1 LRTEIRRRPLAALAL
16 LAGVTLAGAACRQ
29 DMHNK
34 GRLKPY
40 EESRFFRDGRL
51 TRPLPAGTVA
61 QGFLRDDTLY
71 YTGLTEDGSFLTQN
85 PEPLSAALLAR
96 GRERFDIYCSP
107 CHSRIGDGRGMIVQ
121 RGFKQ
126 PVSFHD
132 PRLRETPDGYFF
144 DVMTNGFAQMPS
156 YASQVPPADRWAI
169 VAYIRAL
176 QLSQNVPGEALDA
189 RDRELLEA
197 GIAPTAPIAAPAATA
212 PHGGH

>member
-1 LRTEIRRRPLAALAL
+1 LRTELHRRSLGALAL
-16 LAGVTLAGAACRQ
+16 LAAGLTAAACRQ

-61 QGFLRDDTLY
+61 QGFLREDRPY
-71 YTGLTEDGSFLTQN
+71 HTGLAEDGSFLTQN
-85 PEPLSAALLAR
+85 PEPLSAALLER
-96 GRERFDIYCSP
+96 GHERFDIFCSP
-107 CHSRIGDGRGMIVQ
+107 CHGRIGDGRGMIVQ

-126 PVSFHD
+126 PASFHD

-156 YASQVPPADRWAI
+156 YASQVAPADRWAI
-169 VAYIRAL
+169 VAYLRAL
-176 QLSQNVPGEALDA
+176 QLSQNLPAEELEAK
-189 RDRELLEA
+189 DRELLEA
-197 GIAPTAPIAAPAATA
+197 AQAAPAAT

>member
-1 LRTEIRRRPLAALAL
+1 LRTESRRRSL
-16 LAGVTLAGAACRQ
+16 LAVAWVAAVALGAAACRQ

-61 QGFLRDDTLY
+61 RGFLREDTLY
-71 YTGLTEDGSFLTQN
+71 YTGLTADGSFLTQN

-96 GRERFDIYCSP
+96 GQARFDIYCSP

-126 PVSFHD
+126 PASFHD

-144 DVMTNGFAQMPS
+144 DVMTNGFGQMPS

-176 QLSQNVPGEALDA
+176 QLSQNVPSETLGAQ
-189 RDRELLEA
+189 DRELLEA
-197 GIAPTAPIAAPAATA
+197 ATAPTAPE
-212 PHGGH
+212 GGH

>member
-1 LRTEIRRRPLAALAL
+1 LRTETRRRPRAALAL
-16 LAGVTLAGAACRQ
+16 VAAVALSAAACRQ

-40 EESRFFRDGRL
+40 EESLFFRDGRL

-61 QGFLRDDTLY
+61 RGFLREDRRY
-71 YTGLTEDGSFLTQN
+71 YTGLAEDGSFLNQN
-85 PEPLSAALLAR
+85 PEPLSAALLER
-96 GRERFDIYCSP
+96 GHQRFDIFCSP
-107 CHSRIGDGRGMIVQ
+107 CHGRIGDGRGMIVQ

-126 PVSFHD
+126 PASFHD

-169 VAYIRAL
+169 VAYLRAL
-176 QLSQNVPGEALDA
+176 QLSQNLPAEALEA
-189 RDRELLEA
+189 NDRELLEA
-197 GIAPTAPIAAPAATA
+197 AMAAPAATA